1 MTLILLAISLTITA
15 CVIAYNLA
23 IYALPVMSA
32 ITAAQYAWGA
42 GAGVLM
48 SGFAALGAALLSIVL
63 VIAVLGFAK
72 NPVLRLI
79 ALALFA
85 VPAVIAGYALVY
97 GVTKNAID
105 STLALN
111 LLGGVGGLVEAAI
124 RERNVGELDDAIAVA
139 GGLAVADQEDG
150 HGAQP

>member
-15 CVIAYNLA
+15 CVIAWNLA

-32 ITAAQYAWGA
+32 IAAAQYACGA

-63 VIAVLGFAK
+63 VIAVLGFAR
-72 NPVLRLI
+72 NPVLRLV

-97 GVTKNAID
+97 GITKNTID
-105 STLALN
+105 SAVLLD
-111 LLGGVGGLVEAAI
+111 LLGGFAGLVIGISAI
-124 RERNVGELDDAIAVA
+124 INLNALGESVFSR
-139 GGLAVADQEDG
+139 
-150 HGAQP
+150 

>member
-1 MTLILLAISLTITA
+1 MSLILLAISLTIA
-15 CVIAYNLA
+15 FCVFAYNLA

-111 LLGGVGGLVEAAI
+111 LLGGVGGLVIGVSAI
-124 RERNVGELDDAIAVA
+124 INLNALGESVFSR
-139 GGLAVADQEDG
+139 
-150 HGAQP
+150 

>member
-15 CVIAYNLA
+15 CVIAWNLA

-32 ITAAQYAWGA
+32 TIAAAQYAWGA

-63 VIAVLGFAK
+63 VIAVLGFAR
-72 NPVLRLI
+72 NPVLRLV
-79 ALALFA
+79 ALAFFA

-97 GVTKNAID
+97 GITKNTID
-105 STLALN
+105 SAVLLN
-111 LLGGVGGLVEAAI
+111 LLGGIAGLVIGVSAI
-124 RERNVGELDDAIAVA
+124 INLNALGESVFSR
-139 GGLAVADQEDG
+139 
-150 HGAQP
+150 

>member
-1 MTLILLAISLTITA
+1 M
-15 CVIAYNLA
+15 IAYNLA

-111 LLGGVGGLVEAAI
+111 LLGGVGGLVIGVSAI
-124 RERNVGELDDAIAVA
+124 INLNALGESVFSR
-139 GGLAVADQEDG
+139 
-150 HGAQP
+150 

>member
-15 CVIAYNLA
+15 SVIAYNLA
-23 IYALPVMSA
+23 IYALPVMAA

-48 SGFAALGAALLSIVL
+48 SGFAAAGAALLSIAL
-63 VIAVLGFAK
+63 VFVVLGFAR
-72 NPVLRLI
+72 NPVLRFI

-97 GVTKNAID
+97 GITKNAID
-105 STLALN
+105 SSLALN
-111 LLGGVGGLVEAAI
+111 LLGAIGGFVIGISAI
-124 RERNVGELDDAIAVA
+124 VNLNALGESVFSR
-139 GGLAVADQEDG
+139 
-150 HGAQP
+150 

>member
-1 MTLILLAISLTITA
+1 MTLILLAISLTLTFCI
-15 CVIAYNLA
+15 IAFNLA

-32 ITAAQYAWGA
+32 ITAGQYAWGA

-48 SGFAALGAALLSIVL
+48 TGFSAMGAALLSIAT

-79 ALALFA
+79 ALAFFA

-97 GVTKNAID
+97 GITKNAID
-105 STLALN
+105 STIALN
-111 LLGGVGGLVEAAI
+111 LLGGFGGLVIGVSAI
-124 RERNVGELDDAIAVA
+124 VNLNALGESVFSR
-139 GGLAVADQEDG
+139 
-150 HGAQP
+150 